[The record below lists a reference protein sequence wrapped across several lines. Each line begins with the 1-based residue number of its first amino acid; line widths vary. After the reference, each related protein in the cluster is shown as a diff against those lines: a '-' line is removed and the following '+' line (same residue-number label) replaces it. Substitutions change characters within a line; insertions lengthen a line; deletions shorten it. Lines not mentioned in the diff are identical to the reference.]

1 MSFLVRM
8 HLPFEAIRDFGHDTD
23 LLSGVGM
30 HLGTRKKETKK
41 QCILSRLLSPTFDS
55 CTYVNTSAFFLVR
68 FLLLFF
74 VLFPAVQACVFV
86 CVCESI

>member
-55 CTYVNTSAFFLVR
+55 CTYDLHFFSCDFCFYFLCY
-68 FLLLFF
+68 FLLCKL
-74 VLFPAVQACVFV
+74 VCSCVFV
-86 CVCESI
+86 CESI